1 MLFQKTL
8 KNYSRA
14 RGKFPGNSII
24 QTGKNSL
31 DNNPSVT
38 YPVFL
43 YLIIESIKFTKR
55 PIPDQKWKGIL
66 ELGLPPIPEIWNFYT
81 DHRDGQYQLL
91 IKRLEATMLNLSGL
105 STSKPEIQNVKVL
118 ILGAGPAG
126 LSAALYAA
134 RADLQPLV
142 LTGLQL
148 GGQVSLTNT
157 IENYPGF
164 PEGVGGAELGE
175 LFQKQAERF
184 GARVEF
190 NSALSVNLST
200 RPFKVTTDNGE
211 YTADTLI
218 ISTGASPNLLNI
230 PGETGL
236 TGRGV
241 SYCATCDGWF
251 FKDKK
256 VVVVGG
262 GDSALEEGLFLTRF
276 ASSVTIIHRRES
288 LRGGVIL
295 QKRALDN
302 SKIKFVWNT
311 IVTEVV
317 GEERVESLKIKNLQT
332 GEVGSYP
339 TNGLFIFIGHTPN
352 TQIFTGQLEMENGY
366 IKVDDRMHTS
376 VPGVYAAGESA
387 DSHFKQVIT
396 SAGMGAA
403 AAIEATR
410 FLEQEAG

>member
-1 MLFQKTL
+1 MF
-8 KNYSRA
+8 
-14 RGKFPGNSII
+14 
-24 QTGKNSL
+24 
-31 DNNPSVT
+31 
-38 YPVFL
+38 
-43 YLIIESIKFTKR
+43 
-55 PIPDQKWKGIL
+55 
-66 ELGLPPIPEIWNFYT
+66 
-81 DHRDGQYQLL
+81 
-91 IKRLEATMLNLSGL
+91 NLSGL
-105 STSKPEIQNVKVL
+105 STTKAESQHVKVL

-164 PEGVGGAELGE
+164 PEGVGGTQLGE

-184 GARVEF
+184 GARLELD
-190 NSALSVNLST
+190 SAQSVDLSA
-200 RPFKVTTDNGE
+200 RPFKVSADNGE

-218 ISTGASPNLLNI
+218 LSTGASPNLLNI

-256 VVVVGG
+256 VAVVGG

-276 ASSVTIIHRRES
+276 ATSVTILHRRDG
-288 LRGGVIL
+288 LRAGAIL

-302 SKIKFVWNT
+302 PKIKFIWNT
-311 IVTEVV
+311 VVTDVV
-317 GEERVESLKIKNLQT
+317 GVDKVESLKIKNLQT
-332 GEVGSYP
+332 GEAGAFP
-339 TNGLFIFIGHTPN
+339 TDGLFIFIGHTPN
-352 TQIFTGQLEMENGY
+352 TNMFAGQLEMENGY

-376 VPGVYAAGESA
+376 VPGVYAAGEVA

-410 FLEQEAG
+410 FLDQEAG